1 MSGASSSTHVFCK
14 EKERKPIIS
23 IYTLDGMPGGAR
35 THNID
40 VSSNEKK
47 LKLIEKIQKN
57 LEELKKF

>member
-40 VSSNEKK
+40 VGGRHF
-47 LKLIEKIQKN
+47 IQLDYRHILLN
-57 LEELKKF
+57 YSIFIH